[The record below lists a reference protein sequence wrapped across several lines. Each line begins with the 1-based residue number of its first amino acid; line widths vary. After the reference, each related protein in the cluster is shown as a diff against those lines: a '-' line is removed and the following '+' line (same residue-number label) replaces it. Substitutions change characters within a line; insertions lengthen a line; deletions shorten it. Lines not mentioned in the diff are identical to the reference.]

1 MERGPQAP
9 LPPSPS
15 SARCRGLGSRA
26 EQGEGKIYLHP
37 PSSSPPRVSDSIAPF
52 IILTLL
58 PRTRGPGICPSSLRD
73 LCSREPGWESEGPA
87 RRRPACT
94 GRCGRRVRC
103 PESEDWCRGKER
115 QVRVRWIG
123 WLWWQDDAGQ
133 KEHHPGGV
141 CAGAHRGG
149 EPAQAAHPRPPP

>member
-94 GRCGRRVRC
+94 GRCGRRARC
-103 PESEDWCRGKER
+103 PESVSFNAPPGKGGGGCSRPRKGFKMQKLR
-115 QVRVRWIG
+115 QSFTG
-123 WLWWQDDAGQ
+123 SDGLF
-133 KEHHPGGV
+133 
-141 CAGAHRGG
+141 GAHSALYG
-149 EPAQAAHPRPPP
+149 